1 MKKIFLIFFVLLI
14 FTVSCN
20 FNKEP
25 ISSEKFKS
33 VMEKNGFSIENINI
47 PQSSENF
54 EVIVKEVLIAK
65 NSNYQIEFF
74 VADNSDKAVRIFQ
87 DNKEKFMSSKVTSYS
102 ESNKDSGNKSKY
114 TLKANSKFKVAYR
127 IENTLIYIDAPG
139 IYEKNIERI
148 LKELEN

>member
-1 MKKIFLIFFVLLI
+1 MKKIFLLFFILLI
-14 FTVSCN
+14 FTVSCK

-87 DNKEKFMSSKVTSYS
+87 DNKEKFMSSKVTSFS

>member
-65 NSNYQIEFF
+65 NSNYQIEFI
-74 VADNSDKAVRIFQ
+74 VADDSDKAVRIFH
-87 DNKEKFMSSKVTSYS
+87 DNKEKFMSSKVTSFN
-102 ESNKDSGNKSKY
+102 ESNKDFGNQSKY
-114 TLKANSKFKVAYR
+114 TLKANSKFKVASR
-127 IENTLIYIDAPG
+127 IENTLIYIVAPD
-139 IYEKNIERI
+139 IYEKNIKKI

>member
-87 DNKEKFMSSKVTSYS
+87 DNKEKFMSSKVTTFS

-127 IENTLIYIDAPG
+127 IENTLIYIDAPDM
-139 IYEKNIERI
+139 YEKNIKKI

>member
-65 NSNYQIEFF
+65 
-74 VADNSDKAVRIFQ
+74 
-87 DNKEKFMSSKVTSYS
+87 KF
-102 ESNKDSGNKSKY
+102 
-114 TLKANSKFKVAYR
+114 
-127 IENTLIYIDAPG
+127 
-139 IYEKNIERI
+139 
-148 LKELEN
+148 